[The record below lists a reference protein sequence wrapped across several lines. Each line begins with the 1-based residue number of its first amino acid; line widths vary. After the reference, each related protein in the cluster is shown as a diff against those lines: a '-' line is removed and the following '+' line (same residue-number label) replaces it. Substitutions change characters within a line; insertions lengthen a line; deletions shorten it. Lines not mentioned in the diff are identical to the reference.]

1 MSSTY
6 LNDNLVFVLT
16 YKTINVI
23 IKTYLSRN
31 KTYMATVKLDNITKR
46 FGALTALDSITL
58 DVKDEEFFVL
68 LGQTGAGKTTTLR
81 CIAGLDKPEEG
92 NIYLDGICVNDKTP
106 AERDVAFVF
115 QSHIL
120 YPHLTVYENMA
131 FPLHPRKLSAEEID
145 NRVKDIAQMLH
156 IEHLLMRTPNQ
167 LSGGETQRVGL
178 GRAMVRRPQVFLM
191 DEPISNLDAKLR
203 AEMRVEIR
211 WRQRQLGTTT
221 FYVTHD
227 QVEAMSMADR
237 IAILDSGRIQ
247 QLGTPSEI
255 YDHPT
260 NLFVAG
266 FIGSPSMNC
275 IPCSIFH
282 NDGTYQVVLSN
293 NGNEGHT
300 FAIHNDLAAKSINE
314 IDPNKELVIG
324 AHPEDVLVSHEFAAN
339 TFDTDVN
346 SFKAEVYSIEPLG
359 AETIVE
365 ITLGKDADGSHNI
378 IKSRTSPNFEAKIGE
393 HIYVSFVPERLHL
406 FDKVTGNTLLTKS
419 DISSKQL

>member
-1 MSSTY
+1 
-6 LNDNLVFVLT
+6 
-16 YKTINVI
+16 
-23 IKTYLSRN
+23 
-31 KTYMATVKLDNITKR
+31 MATVILENVTKR
-46 FGALTALDSITL
+46 FGDLTALNGISL

-92 NIYLDGICVNDKTP
+92 NIFLDDVCVNDKSP

-131 FPLHPRKLSAEEID
+131 FPLHPRKLPEDEID
-145 NRVKDIAQMLH
+145 RRVKDIAQMLH
-156 IEHLLMRTPNQ
+156 IEHLLMRNPNQ

-203 AEMRVEIR
+203 TEMRVEIR
-211 WRQRQLGTTT
+211 WRQRELGTTT

-237 IAILDSGRIQ
+237 IAVLDSGKIQ
-247 QLGTPSEI
+247 QLGTPSDV
-255 YDHPT
+255 YNNPA
-260 NLFVAG
+260 NLFVAE

-275 IPCSIFH
+275 IPCEI
-282 NDGTYQVVLSN
+282 LSD
-293 NGNEGHT
+293 NGN
-300 FAIHNDLAAKSINE
+300 LRLRLMAKSGNGYLFDLQDSRISDTIINN
-314 IDPNKELVIG
+314 ISTSDYVFG
-324 AHPEDVLVSHEFAAN
+324 VHPEDVLVNHQAIPNAFQ
-339 TFDTDVN
+339 
-346 SFKAEVYSIEPLG
+346 AEVYSVEPLG

-365 ITLGKDADGSHNI
+365 ITLGTDANGTHTI
-378 IKSRTSPNFEAKIGE
+378 LKSRTSPNFVADIGQLL
-393 HIYVSFVPERLHL
+393 YVSFAPERIHL
-406 FDKVTGNTLLTKS
+406 FDKDSGDTLLT
-419 DISSKQL
+419 

>member
-1 MSSTY
+1 
-6 LNDNLVFVLT
+6 
-16 YKTINVI
+16 
-23 IKTYLSRN
+23 
-31 KTYMATVKLDNITKR
+31 MATVKLENVTKR
-46 FGALTALDSITL
+46 FGDLIALDDITL

-81 CIAGLDKPEEG
+81 CIAGLDKPEVGSVYIDDE
-92 NIYLDGICVNDKTP
+92 CVNDRTP

-145 NRVKDIAQMLH
+145 RRVQDIANMLH
-156 IEHLLMRTPNQ
+156 IEHLLMRKPNQ

-203 AEMRVEIR
+203 TEMRAEIR
-211 WRQRQLGTTT
+211 WRQRELGTTT

-237 IAILDSGRIQ
+237 IAVLEAGKIQ
-247 QLGTPSEI
+247 QLDTPSVV
-255 YDHPT
+255 YNHPA

-275 IPCSIFH
+275 IPCDISR
-282 NDGTYQVVLSN
+282 N
-293 NGNEGHT
+293 NGHLELLLSDSPNENNRYTIQDSGVVAQLDNLRT
-300 FAIHNDLAAKSINE
+300 ENG
-314 IDPNKELVIG
+314 LVFG
-324 AHPEDVLVSHEFAAN
+324 VHPEDVI
-339 TFDTDVN
+339 VN
-346 SFKAEVYSIEPLG
+346 HQSIPDSFEAEVYSVEPLG
-359 AETIVE
+359 ADTIVE
-365 ITLGKDADGSHNI
+365 ITLGADAEGTHTI
-378 IKSRTSPNFEAKIGE
+378 LKSVTVPDFEAEIGDTLF
-393 HIYVSFVPERLHL
+393 ISFVHDRIHF
-406 FDKVTGNTLLTKS
+406 FDRITGQTLLT
-419 DISSKQL
+419 

>member
-1 MSSTY
+1 
-6 LNDNLVFVLT
+6 
-16 YKTINVI
+16 
-23 IKTYLSRN
+23 
-31 KTYMATVKLDNITKR
+31 MATVKLENVTKR
-46 FGALTALDSITL
+46 FGDLTALDDITL

-92 NIYLDGICVNDKTP
+92 SIYLDDIRVNDKTP

-131 FPLHPRKLSAEEID
+131 FPLHPRKLSTEEID
-145 NRVKDIAQMLH
+145 RRVKDIAEMLH
-156 IEHLLMRTPNQ
+156 IEHLLMRKPNQ

-211 WRQRQLGTTT
+211 WRQRELGTTT

-237 IAILDSGRIQ
+237 IAVLNTGKIQ

-255 YDHPT
+255 YNHPA

-275 IPCSIFH
+275 IPCEIC
-282 NDGTYQVVLSN
+282 SN
-293 NGNEGHT
+293 NGNLQLTLSGGENEDNT
-300 FAIHNDLAAKSINE
+300 FAIQDHRIAKTVSEINTERDL
-314 IDPNKELVIG
+314 VFG
-324 AHPEDVLVSHEFAAN
+324 AHPEDVLVSHQLVPNAFQ
-339 TFDTDVN
+339 V
-346 SFKAEVYSIEPLG
+346 EVYSVEPLG

-365 ITLGKDADGSHNI
+365 LTLGTDADGSRTI
-378 IKSRTSPNFEAKIGE
+378 IKSRTAPNFEAEIGQ
-393 HIYVSFVPERLHL
+393 HLYVSFVPERIHL
-406 FDKVTGNTLLTKS
+406 FDKVTGEALLT
-419 DISSKQL
+419 

>member
-1 MSSTY
+1 
-6 LNDNLVFVLT
+6 
-16 YKTINVI
+16 
-23 IKTYLSRN
+23 
-31 KTYMATVKLDNITKR
+31 MATVKLENVTKR
-46 FGALTALDSITL
+46 FGELIALNDITL

-92 NIYLDGICVNDKTP
+92 SIYLDDVRVNDKTP

-145 NRVKDIAQMLH
+145 RRVNDIAQMLH
-156 IEHLLMRTPNQ
+156 IEHLLMRKPNQ

-211 WRQRQLGTTT
+211 WRQRELGTTT

-237 IAILDSGRIQ
+237 IAVLDSGKIQ

-255 YDHPT
+255 YNHPA

-275 IPCSIFH
+275 IPCKISSS
-282 NDGTYQVVLSN
+282 NGNLQLTLSGG
-293 NGNEGHT
+293 GNEGNA
-300 FAIHNDLAAKSINE
+300 FAIEDTRIAKMVSEINTERDL
-314 IDPNKELVIG
+314 VFG
-324 AHPEDVLVSHEFAAN
+324 AHPEDVLVSHQPIPNAFQ
-339 TFDTDVN
+339 
-346 SFKAEVYSIEPLG
+346 AEAYSVEPLG
-359 AETIVE
+359 AETIAE
-365 ITLGKDADGSHNI
+365 ITLGTDADGSRTI
-378 IKSRTSPNFEAKIGE
+378 IKSRTAPNFEAEIGQRLY
-393 HIYVSFVPERLHL
+393 ISFVPERIHL
-406 FDKVTGNTLLTKS
+406 FDKVTGEALLT
-419 DISSKQL
+419 

>member
-1 MSSTY
+1 
-6 LNDNLVFVLT
+6 
-16 YKTINVI
+16 
-23 IKTYLSRN
+23 
-31 KTYMATVKLDNITKR
+31 MATVKLENITKR
-46 FGALTALDSITL
+46 FGDLVALDDITL
-58 DVKDEEFFVL
+58 DIRDQEFFVL

-92 NIYLDGICVNDKTP
+92 TIYLDGVSVNDKTP

-120 YPHLTVYENMA
+120 YPHLSVYENMA

-145 NRVKDIAQMLH
+145 RRVRDIAQMLH

-203 AEMRVEIR
+203 TEMRAEIR
-211 WRQRQLGTTT
+211 WRQRELGTTT

-227 QVEAMSMADR
+227 QIEAMSMADR
-237 IAILDSGRIQ
+237 IAVLEEGSIQ

-255 YDHPT
+255 YNHPA

-266 FIGSPSMNC
+266 FIGNPSMNC
-275 IPCSIFH
+275 IPCDLSSTNGELQLKLADDTKNNNSVTIQDARIAKALNDNIA
-282 NDGTYQVVLSN
+282 NDGTV
-293 NGNEGHT
+293 
-300 FAIHNDLAAKSINE
+300 F
-314 IDPNKELVIG
+314 G
-324 AHPEDVLVSHEFAAN
+324 AHAEDVLVSHESIPNAFQ
-339 TFDTDVN
+339 
-346 SFKAEVYSIEPLG
+346 AEVYSVEPLG

-365 ITLGKDADGSHNI
+365 LTLGTDATGA
-378 IKSRTSPNFEAKIGE
+378 RTILKACTVPNFEAEIGQ
-393 HIYVSFVPERLHL
+393 HLYVSFVQERMH
-406 FDKVTGNTLLTKS
+406 FFNKTTGNALF
-419 DISSKQL
+419 

>member
-1 MSSTY
+1 
-6 LNDNLVFVLT
+6 
-16 YKTINVI
+16 
-23 IKTYLSRN
+23 
-31 KTYMATVKLDNITKR
+31 MATVKLKNVTKR
-46 FGALTALDSITL
+46 FGELTALDDITL

-92 NIYLDGICVNDKTP
+92 SIYLDDVRVNDKTP

-145 NRVKDIAQMLH
+145 HRIKDIAQMLH

-211 WRQRQLGTTT
+211 WRQRELGTTT

-237 IAILDSGRIQ
+237 IAVLDSGKIQ
-247 QLGTPSEI
+247 QLGTPAEI
-255 YDHPT
+255 YNHPT

-275 IPCSIFH
+275 IPCEIS
-282 NDGTYQVVLSN
+282 SN
-293 NGNEGHT
+293 NGNFQITLFGGENENNT
-300 FAIHNDLAAKSINE
+300 FAIQDERIAKAVSE
-314 IDPNKELVIG
+314 IRADRELVFG
-324 AHPEDVLVSHEFAAN
+324 AHPEDVLVNQQFVAN
-339 TFDTDVN
+339 TFQVEINT
-346 SFKAEVYSIEPLG
+346 FQAEVYSVEPLG

-365 ITLGKDADGSHNI
+365 LTLGTDAEGSRTI
-378 IKSRTSPNFEAKIGE
+378 IKSRTVPNFEAEIGQNL
-393 HIYVSFVPERLHL
+393 YVSFVPERIHL
-406 FDKVTGNTLLTKS
+406 FDKVTGEALLT
-419 DISSKQL
+419 

>member
-1 MSSTY
+1 
-6 LNDNLVFVLT
+6 
-16 YKTINVI
+16 
-23 IKTYLSRN
+23 
-31 KTYMATVKLDNITKR
+31 MATVKLENVTKR
-46 FGALTALDSITL
+46 FGDLTALNDISL

-92 NIYLDGICVNDKTP
+92 SIFLDDVCVNDKSP

-131 FPLHPRKLSAEEID
+131 FPLHPRKLPEDEID
-145 NRVKDIAQMLH
+145 RRVKDIAQMLH
-156 IEHLLMRTPNQ
+156 IEHLLMRNPNQ

-203 AEMRVEIR
+203 TEMRVEIR
-211 WRQRQLGTTT
+211 WRQRELGTTT

-237 IAILDSGRIQ
+237 IAVLDSGKIQ
-247 QLGTPSEI
+247 QLGTPSDV
-255 YDHPT
+255 YNNPA
-260 NLFVAG
+260 NLFVAE

-275 IPCSIFH
+275 IPCEI
-282 NDGTYQVVLSN
+282 LSD
-293 NGNEGHT
+293 NGN
-300 FAIHNDLAAKSINE
+300 LRLRLMAKSGNGYLFDLQDSRISDTIINN
-314 IDPNKELVIG
+314 ISTSDYVFG
-324 AHPEDVLVSHEFAAN
+324 VHPEDVLVNHQAIPNAFQ
-339 TFDTDVN
+339 
-346 SFKAEVYSIEPLG
+346 AEVYSVEPLG

-365 ITLGKDADGSHNI
+365 ITLGTDANGTHTI
-378 IKSRTSPNFEAKIGE
+378 LKSRTSPNFVADIGQLL
-393 HIYVSFVPERLHL
+393 YVSFAPERIHL
-406 FDKVTGNTLLTKS
+406 FDKDSGDTLLT
-419 DISSKQL
+419 